1 MKKVLLSLSF
11 FIAFGA
17 IVAQNRCNRPLS
29 SVEFNQ
35 RKQQVS
41 ALNNEARKLQTAIR
55 VSQENCLTAAQVK
68 DIALLLSDEFSRLD
82 YTQRAYNNVFDP
94 ENYYEVYDVFSKFS
108 MAIRLYDFVNG
119 RNTSNPVVIN
129 PNPVNPSN
137 PANPNPVNPNN
148 PNFNNYPNYQYPSSD
163 NYMGVKNCSAPI
175 SEAIF
180 EGIAQRVR
188 TTTVMPNKLNLARQA
203 VQNNCL
209 SVSQAMRLVSLV
221 PEGSRLE
228 LLRNAYPNIF
238 DVENLPAASQV
249 FDVRSNQDQWQAFLS
264 QSGVGSS
271 PANPVSNNCEVSA
284 SEHNTFLTTLRR
296 EISDFSRMNVM
307 KNIADG
313 HCFTV
318 EQVRS
323 IVKLY
328 GSDSSR
334 LEAAKYLY
342 DYTVPNEKRQ
352 YFAVANDLT
361 FSSNRTELSNFLAQK
376 NR

>member
-1 MKKVLLSLSF
+1 MKKILLSISF
-11 FIAFGA
+11 LFVFGA
-17 IVAQNRCNRPLS
+17 MLAQSRCVRPLS

-35 RKQQVS
+35 RKQMVTS
-41 ALNNEARKLQTAIR
+41 VGNEARKLQVAIR
-55 VSQENCLTAAQVK
+55 VSQENCLTATQIK
-68 DIALLLSDEFSRLD
+68 EIALLLNDEFNRLD
-82 YTQRAYNNVFDP
+82 YTQKAYATVFDP
-94 ENYYEVYDVFSKFS
+94 ENYYEVYDVFSRFS

-129 PNPVNPSN
+129 PNPT
-137 PANPNPVNPNN
+137 NPNN

-163 NYMGVKNCSAPI
+163 NYMGAKNCSAPI
-175 SEAIF
+175 SEAVF
-180 EGIAQRVR
+180 ESIAQRVR
-188 TTTVMPNKLNLARQA
+188 TTTAMLNKLNLARQA

-328 GSDSSR
+328 TSDSSR
-334 LEAAKYLY
+334 LEAAKFLY
-342 DYTVPNEKRQ
+342 DYTVPTEKRQ
-352 YFAVANDLT
+352 YFAVANELT
-361 FSSNRTELSNFLAQK
+361 FSSNRAELSNFLAQK

>member
-1 MKKVLLSLSF
+1 MKKILLSISF
-11 FIAFGA
+11 LFVFGA
-17 IVAQNRCNRPLS
+17 MLAQSRCVRPLS

-35 RKQQVS
+35 RKQMVTS
-41 ALNNEARKLQTAIR
+41 VGNEARKLQVAIR
-55 VSQENCLTAAQVK
+55 VSQENCLTATQIK
-68 DIALLLSDEFSRLD
+68 EIALLLNDEFNRLD
-82 YTQRAYNNVFDP
+82 YTQKAYATVFDP
-94 ENYYEVYDVFSKFS
+94 ENYYEVYDVFSRFS

-129 PNPVNPSN
+129 PNPI
-137 PANPNPVNPNN
+137 NPNN

-163 NYMGVKNCSAPI
+163 NYMGAKNCSAPI
-175 SEAIF
+175 SEAVF
-180 EGIAQRVR
+180 ESIAQRVR
-188 TTTVMPNKLNLARQA
+188 TTTAMLNKLNLARQA

-328 GSDSSR
+328 TSDSSR
-334 LEAAKYLY
+334 LEAAKFLY
-342 DYTVPNEKRQ
+342 DYTVPTEKRQ
-352 YFAVANDLT
+352 YFAVANELT
-361 FSSNRTELSNFLAQK
+361 FSSNRAELSNFLAQK